1 MIEFVIIFIAGG
13 LVGFFLTYLIKKNMY
28 SADQYVSREIFLDE
42 KKQVLGLQD
51 EKIQLSAELA
61 KYKEI
66 ASNHQKNLKV
76 EEKKLQDQYEQMKN
90 EFENLSNKILDKT
103 SEKFLRLNKAKLNE
117 VLNPLGD
124 KIKNFEKSVE
134 EKYVHEI
141 EGRTR
146 LEEQIKHLTDLNKQ
160 ISQDALNL
168 TNALKGESKTRGDW
182 GELQLQVL
190 LENSGLKKDVN
201 FQMRPTFTDEDGK
214 KTQPDCIIILP
225 DGKNYIIDSKVSL
238 VAYDNYV
245 GAQEDEEKDTY
256 LHQHIESVK
265 KHIKELSEK
274 DYSSIYGINPPDYV
288 FMFVPIEPAWFSAI
302 GATDGELYSFA
313 LEKNIVLVSVT
324 TLIATL
330 RTVSFIWQQE
340 NQRKNVIEI
349 ARQSG
354 ALYDKFCNFIDDLHG
369 VGKSIAQSQG
379 KYDEAIK
386 KLSTGKDNLIRKTER
401 IKELGA
407 KTKKSLSKELVDSAS
422 DEFDENVDSQSLL
435 DKINID

>member
-1 MIEFVIIFIAGG
+1 
-13 LVGFFLTYLIKKNMY
+13 
-28 SADQYVSREIFLDE
+28 
-42 KKQVLGLQD
+42 
-51 EKIQLSAELA
+51 
-61 KYKEI
+61 
-66 ASNHQKNLKV
+66 
-76 EEKKLQDQYEQMKN
+76 
-90 EFENLSNKILDKT
+90 
-103 SEKFLRLNKAKLNE
+103 
-117 VLNPLGD
+117 
-124 KIKNFEKSVE
+124 
-134 EKYVHEI
+134 
-141 EGRTR
+141 
-146 LEEQIKHLTDLNKQ
+146 
-160 ISQDALNL
+160 
-168 TNALKGESKTRGDW
+168 
-182 GELQLQVL
+182 
-190 LENSGLKKDVN
+190 
-201 FQMRPTFTDEDGK
+201 
-214 KTQPDCIIILP
+214 
-225 DGKNYIIDSKVSL
+225 
-238 VAYDNYV
+238 
-245 GAQEDEEKDTY
+245 
-256 LHQHIESVK
+256 
-265 KHIKELSEK
+265 
-274 DYSSIYGINPPDYV
+274 
-288 FMFVPIEPAWFSAI
+288 MFVPIEPAWFSAI